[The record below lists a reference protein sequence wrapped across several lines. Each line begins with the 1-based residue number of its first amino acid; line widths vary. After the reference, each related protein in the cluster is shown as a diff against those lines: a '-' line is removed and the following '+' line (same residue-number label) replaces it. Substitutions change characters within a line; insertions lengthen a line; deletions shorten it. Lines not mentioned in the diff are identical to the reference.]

1 MSKLSGTE
9 LSQNAL
15 SATIGTDKSAVDK
28 KTPVPEIYLTN
39 PQVNR
44 IFEDWYAQQSD
55 PASADSLLQKLTQL
69 SLNPP
74 SLLAAL
80 LFLRYQQAE
89 DLPKEFEKNIP
100 DDSAKLFAEAV
111 LLYQRMLKV
120 HQFPERPKNPEQ
132 AELTLRMLLTVL
144 ADVQLLAVFL
154 VLQLQ
159 KLEQLES
166 LPPKKRDATAW
177 TALHVHAALAG
188 RLGIFWIKSEL
199 EDNSFRQLEYEK
211 YQLLKKKIAR
221 KRSVRSENVERIL
234 AKIQLILKQ
243 AGISHEVHGRY
254 KRFYSIFQKL
264 EKVDNDFDRIQDLIA
279 FRVVVDDV
287 DDCYA
292 ALSFIH
298 ENWVPVK
305 DRFKDYI
312 VKPKSNGY
320 QSLHTTVTDLRDDDP
335 GYSRPIEIQIRTHK
349 MHRMAEYGVAA
360 HWLYKEKLQAPK
372 EKTAELI
379 EETLLEK
386 TNADSDDETMPL
398 IDLFSDNIY
407 VMTPAREI
415 RELPQTATP
424 VDFAYAIHT
433 EVGNRTTG
441 AKANGSITRL
451 DSILHSGDT
460 VEILTSPRQEPRKEW
475 LEFVKTRHARN
486 KIKHALHERGREG
499 RRKEGLEI
507 LEREFRNHG
516 LHLNRL
522 VREGRMEHESRQ
534 RKNQEF
540 DHILFCIG
548 DGSIR
553 CEEVRRWFVDDQN
566 DASASSTAETQKP
579 AETKLK
585 TSKKKTTPAT
595 SSGKII
601 VDGMDNVM
609 TRIARCCSPMKNQAI
624 LGYLTQERVITIHK
638 EKCTFLQKLSPERL
652 VKVYWEGKE

>member
-15 SATIGTDKSAVDK
+15 SPTIGTDKSAFDK

-39 PQVNR
+39 PEANR

-55 PASADSLLQKLTQL
+55 PESADSLLQKLTQL

-177 TALHVHAALAG
+177 TALHVHAGLAG

-199 EDNSFRQLEYEK
+199 EDNAFRQLEYEK

-243 AGISHEVHGRY
+243 AGISHEVQGRY

-335 GYSRPIEIQIRTHK
+335 EYSRPIEIQIRTHK

-379 EETLLEK
+379 EEILLEK

-566 DASASSTAETQKP
+566 DASANSTAETQKP
-579 AETKLK
+579 VETKLK

-595 SSGKII
+595 SGGKII

-609 TRIARCCSPMKNQAI
+609 TRIARCCSPVKNQAI

>member
-55 PASADSLLQKLTQL
+55 PESADSLLQKLTQL

-177 TALHVHAALAG
+177 TALHVHAGLAG

-199 EDNSFRQLEYEK
+199 EDNAFRQLEYEK

-243 AGISHEVHGRY
+243 AGISHEVQGRY

-335 GYSRPIEIQIRTHK
+335 EYSRPIEIQIRTHK

-379 EETLLEK
+379 EEILLEK

-566 DASASSTAETQKP
+566 DASANSTAETQKP
-579 AETKLK
+579 VETKLK

-595 SSGKII
+595 SGGKII

-609 TRIARCCSPMKNQAI
+609 TRIARCCSPVKNQAI

>member
-15 SATIGTDKSAVDK
+15 SPTIGTDNSAFDK

-39 PQVNR
+39 PEANR

-55 PASADSLLQKLTQL
+55 PESADSLLQKLTQL

-80 LFLRYQQAE
+80 FFLRYQQAE

-177 TALHVHAALAG
+177 TALHVHAGLAG

-199 EDNSFRQLEYEK
+199 EDNAFRQLEYEK

-243 AGISHEVHGRY
+243 AGISHEVQGRY

-451 DSILHSGDT
+451 DSILQSGDT

-566 DASASSTAETQKP
+566 DASTSSTAETQKP

-595 SSGKII
+595 SGGKII

-609 TRIARCCSPMKNQAI
+609 TRIARCCSPVKNQAI

>member
-100 DDSAKLFAEAV
+100 DDSAKLFAQAV

-177 TALHVHAALAG
+177 TALHVHAGLAG

-243 AGISHEVHGRY
+243 AGISHEVQGRY

-335 GYSRPIEIQIRTHK
+335 EYSRPIEIQIRSHK

-379 EETLLEK
+379 EEILLEK

-553 CEEVRRWFVDDQN
+553 CEEVRRWFVDDEN

-595 SSGKII
+595 SGGKII

-609 TRIARCCSPMKNQAI
+609 TRIARCCSPVKNQAI

>member
-1 MSKLSGTE
+1 MSKLSVTE

-15 SATIGTDKSAVDK
+15 SPTIGTDKSAFDK

-39 PQVNR
+39 PEANR

-55 PASADSLLQKLTQL
+55 PESADSLLQKLTQL

-100 DDSAKLFAEAV
+100 DESAKLFAQAV

-199 EDNSFRQLEYEK
+199 EDNAFRQLEYEK

-243 AGISHEVHGRY
+243 AGISHEVQGRY

-335 GYSRPIEIQIRTHK
+335 EYSRPIEIQIRTHK

-386 TNADSDDETMPL
+386 TN
-398 IDLFSDNIY
+398 
-407 VMTPAREI
+407 V
-415 RELPQTATP
+415 
-424 VDFAYAIHT
+424 
-433 EVGNRTTG
+433 
-441 AKANGSITRL
+441 
-451 DSILHSGDT
+451 
-460 VEILTSPRQEPRKEW
+460 
-475 LEFVKTRHARN
+475 
-486 KIKHALHERGREG
+486 
-499 RRKEGLEI
+499 
-507 LEREFRNHG
+507 
-516 LHLNRL
+516 
-522 VREGRMEHESRQ
+522 
-534 RKNQEF
+534 
-540 DHILFCIG
+540 
-548 DGSIR
+548 
-553 CEEVRRWFVDDQN
+553 
-566 DASASSTAETQKP
+566 
-579 AETKLK
+579 
-585 TSKKKTTPAT
+585 
-595 SSGKII
+595 
-601 VDGMDNVM
+601 
-609 TRIARCCSPMKNQAI
+609 
-624 LGYLTQERVITIHK
+624 
-638 EKCTFLQKLSPERL
+638 
-652 VKVYWEGKE
+652 

>member
-100 DDSAKLFAEAV
+100 DESAKLFAQAV

-177 TALHVHAALAG
+177 TALHVHAGLAG

-199 EDNSFRQLEYEK
+199 EDNAFRQLEYEK

-243 AGISHEVHGRY
+243 AGISHEVQGRY

-335 GYSRPIEIQIRTHK
+335 EYSRPIEIQIRTHK

-379 EETLLEK
+379 EEILLEK

-566 DASASSTAETQKP
+566 DASANSTAETQKP
-579 AETKLK
+579 VETKLK

-595 SSGKII
+595 SGGKII

-609 TRIARCCSPMKNQAI
+609 TRIARCCSPVKNQAI

>member
-1 MSKLSGTE
+1 MSKLSVTE

-15 SATIGTDKSAVDK
+15 SPTIDTDKSAFDK

-39 PQVNR
+39 PEANR

-55 PASADSLLQKLTQL
+55 PESADSLLQKLTQL

-100 DDSAKLFAEAV
+100 DDSAKLFAQAV

-199 EDNSFRQLEYEK
+199 EDNAFRQLEYEK

-335 GYSRPIEIQIRTHK
+335 EYSRPIEIQIRTHK

-386 TNADSDDETMPL
+386 TNVDSDDETMPL

-595 SSGKII
+595 SGGKII

-609 TRIARCCSPMKNQAI
+609 TRIARCCSPVKNQAI

>member
-177 TALHVHAALAG
+177 TALHVHAGLAG

-199 EDNSFRQLEYEK
+199 EDNAFRQLEYEK

-243 AGISHEVHGRY
+243 AGISHEVQGRY

-335 GYSRPIEIQIRTHK
+335 EYSRPIEIQIRTHK

-379 EETLLEK
+379 EEILLEK

-566 DASASSTAETQKP
+566 DASANSTAETQKP
-579 AETKLK
+579 VETKLK

-595 SSGKII
+595 SGGKII

-609 TRIARCCSPMKNQAI
+609 TRIARCCSPVKNQAI

>member
-1 MSKLSGTE
+1 
-9 LSQNAL
+9 
-15 SATIGTDKSAVDK
+15 
-28 KTPVPEIYLTN
+28 
-39 PQVNR
+39 
-44 IFEDWYAQQSD
+44 
-55 PASADSLLQKLTQL
+55 
-69 SLNPP
+69 
-74 SLLAAL
+74 
-80 LFLRYQQAE
+80 
-89 DLPKEFEKNIP
+89 
-100 DDSAKLFAEAV
+100 
-111 LLYQRMLKV
+111 
-120 HQFPERPKNPEQ
+120 
-132 AELTLRMLLTVL
+132 
-144 ADVQLLAVFL
+144 
-154 VLQLQ
+154 
-159 KLEQLES
+159 
-166 LPPKKRDATAW
+166 
-177 TALHVHAALAG
+177 
-188 RLGIFWIKSEL
+188 
-199 EDNSFRQLEYEK
+199 
-211 YQLLKKKIAR
+211 
-221 KRSVRSENVERIL
+221 
-234 AKIQLILKQ
+234 
-243 AGISHEVHGRY
+243 
-254 KRFYSIFQKL
+254 
-264 EKVDNDFDRIQDLIA
+264 
-279 FRVVVDDV
+279 
-287 DDCYA
+287 
-292 ALSFIH
+292 
-298 ENWVPVK
+298 
-305 DRFKDYI
+305 
-312 VKPKSNGY
+312 
-320 QSLHTTVTDLRDDDP
+320 
-335 GYSRPIEIQIRTHK
+335 
-349 MHRMAEYGVAA
+349 MHRMAEYGVAS

-566 DASASSTAETQKP
+566 DASANSTAETQKP
-579 AETKLK
+579 VETKLK

-595 SSGKII
+595 SGGKII

-609 TRIARCCSPMKNQAI
+609 TRIARCCSPVKNQAI

>member
-39 PQVNR
+39 PQANR

-55 PASADSLLQKLTQL
+55 PESADSLLQKLTQL

-177 TALHVHAALAG
+177 TALHVHAGLAG

-199 EDNSFRQLEYEK
+199 EDNAFRQLEYEK

-243 AGISHEVHGRY
+243 AGISHEVQGRY

-335 GYSRPIEIQIRTHK
+335 EYSRPIEIQIRTHK

-379 EETLLEK
+379 EEILLEK

-566 DASASSTAETQKP
+566 DASANSTAETQKP
-579 AETKLK
+579 VETKLK

-595 SSGKII
+595 SGGKII

-609 TRIARCCSPMKNQAI
+609 TRIARCCSPVKNQAI